1 MWFQKR
7 WVWDMKNKK
16 RFMILVLSTI
26 LIISGCGFLFIKGS
40 DKAVAKVNGEP
51 LEPGFLHMVMEEMRP
66 MALSVYPD
74 GLDSEEAAA
83 YLKDAAFKE
92 CIRRMIMLQ
101 LAKREGLIDKI
112 DYTSLIEAMEQENR
126 DRKKIKEEGGVVYG
140 ILEYDR
146 QTYFTY
152 LFSNLKRELMEKLIY
167 KELKTD
173 DDELYDFYRNHPEYH
188 GVRPDM
194 STVIL
199 WQADENAGLT
209 KEEQKEALSQVRE
222 QLLKG
227 AVPWDIAVEHV
238 VKSQL
243 AASKDSRRLN
253 GRPVLKEEIFL
264 LKKGDTSPIVKEGEV
279 FYVIYC
285 LDYEE
290 SRSFEFEELKRD
302 IGEVL
307 REEKFEKLLEAKKE
321 EADIKINTSV
331 YENME
336 LFAE

>member
-1 MWFQKR
+1 
-7 WVWDMKNKK
+7 MKNKK
-16 RFMILVLSTI
+16 RFIILVLSTI
-26 LIISGCGFLFIKGS
+26 FIICGCGFLFIKGS
-40 DKAVAKVNGEP
+40 DRAGARVNGDP

-66 MALSVYPD
+66 MALSMYPD
-74 GLDSEEAAA
+74 GLESEEASA
-83 YLKDAAFKE
+83 YLKETALEE
-92 CIRRMIMLQ
+92 CIRRMVILQ
-101 LAKREGLIDKI
+101 LAKREGLIDRI
-112 DYTSLIEAMEQENR
+112 DYSSLIEAMEQENR
-126 DRKKIKEEGGVVYG
+126 DRKKIREEGGVVYG

-152 LFSNLKRELMEKLIY
+152 LFSNLKRELMEKLEN

-188 GVRPDM
+188 LVRPDM

-199 WQADENAGLT
+199 WQADENAELT
-209 KEEQKEALSQVRE
+209 KEEQREALSLVQE

-227 AVPWDIAVEHV
+227 AAPGDIAVENV

-243 AASKDSRRLN
+243 VTSRDSRRLN

-264 LKKGDTSPIVKEGEV
+264 LRKGDTSPIVKEGEV
-279 FYVIYC
+279 FYIIYC

-302 IGEVL
+302 IEEVL
-307 REEKFEKLLEAKKE
+307 RKEKFEKLIEAKKE
-321 EADIKINTSV
+321 EADIKVNLSV
-331 YENME
+331 FENME
-336 LFAE
+336 LFAEK